1 MGKVLE
7 NLHQTLAIGLVLAII
22 LALVF
27 HLGSIATHAYWAFV
41 FRWLH
46 VFSGVLWVGLLYYL
60 NFVQVPNMPKIP
72 LEQRPAI
79 TKVIAPAVLFFFRHA
94 ALATVITG
102 LILAGM
108 NMYILDALMFRS
120 GVTMIGIGMWLGL
133 IMAFNVWFLIWPNQ
147 QKVLGLV
154 PADDATKAKAARVA
168 LMASRT
174 NLMLSIPML
183 FCMVA
188 QQNVP
193 V

>member
-1 MGKVLE
+1 MGKVLG

-154 PADDATKAKAARVA
+154 PADEATKVKAARIA

>member
-1 MGKVLE
+1 MGKVLG

-154 PADDATKAKAARVA
+154 PADDATKVKAARVA

>member
-154 PADDATKAKAARVA
+154 PADDATKVKAARVA

>member
-168 LMASRT
+168 LIASRT